1 MTKLEEK
8 AKQEEESAK
17 PVFQM
22 NQMSSGKADCKIR
35 KNNYISCAAVQQQE
49 RMDNIKTGLC
59 TKPST
64 WPCPLMPHAS
74 ASDRPP
80 MSRSKI
86 ILRSRIYIWFAIF
99 RPGWCFSCCRYKIQ
113 KEGRHSIA
121 TVTSKEKHSQWP
133 KPKG

>member
-59 TKPST
+59 TKPS
-64 WPCPLMPHAS
+64 AG
-74 ASDRPP
+74 P
-80 MSRSKI
+80 MS
-86 ILRSRIYIWFAIF
+86 A
-99 RPGWCFSCCRYKIQ
+99 
-113 KEGRHSIA
+113 E
-121 TVTSKEKHSQWP
+121 TS
-133 KPKG
+133 